1 MRLLTKQQN
10 KIDYEECARYQKNNR
25 IIENSRSVLDSN
37 ETIERQR
44 LRRLQSSLTKSSH
57 RREFQECERY

>member
-37 ETIERQR
+37 ETI
-44 LRRLQSSLTKSSH
+44 
-57 RREFQECERY
+57 